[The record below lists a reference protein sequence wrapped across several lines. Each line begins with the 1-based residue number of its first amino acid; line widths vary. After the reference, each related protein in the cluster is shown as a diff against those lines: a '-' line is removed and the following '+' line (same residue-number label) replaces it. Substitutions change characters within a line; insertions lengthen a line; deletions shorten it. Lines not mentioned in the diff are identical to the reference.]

1 MIPYLILQMLVLIVT
16 IALGGLISAVYF
28 LLAPNMEE
36 NQIGG
41 GIVLGKTFTTV
52 LRLKCQ
58 IMS

>member
-52 LRLKCQ
+52 LG
-58 IMS
+58 